1 MILGS
6 TLAQEAG
13 LDDAQTIKLLFFPLM
28 VHAMD
33 IIDSSVGIS
42 MVLMSLA
49 KQIRILWIS

>member
-42 MVLMSLA
+42 MVLKFFFFQAL
-49 KQIRILWIS
+49 K